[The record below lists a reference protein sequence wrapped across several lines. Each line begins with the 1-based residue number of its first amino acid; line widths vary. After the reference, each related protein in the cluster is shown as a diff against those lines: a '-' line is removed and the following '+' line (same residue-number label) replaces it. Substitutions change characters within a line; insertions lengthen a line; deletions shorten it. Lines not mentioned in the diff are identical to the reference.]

1 MKSQRIIALVKP
13 VGGADWVSF
22 WLESALQ
29 LLFRTAAGSK
39 TNRHKGIQER
49 PRRGASCARGRA
61 TNVGQVPVR
70 IRRRNGACH
79 HLLRRGPDLDR
90 NRRHDSLDPG
100 PSDGRPRHPRLI
112 FNGSRV
118 RAGSPK
124 KNDELVTP
132 RGTPPPVLKKKC
144 RSARALSKKYSRC
157 LAKLPPKKVQQ
168 VDGSRLVFGM
178 QTFGQH
184 FFVSKLP
191 SFLRQHTRKNIIV
204 GRVFACK
211 RLPNILFSGVVYFDP
226 VQTDSNSAK
235 I

>member
-1 MKSQRIIALVKP
+1 MRSLAFRDNNRRRCACGTRDFGTPPGRGAPMKSQRIIALVKP

-49 PRRGASCARGRA
+49 PRRGASRARGRS

-118 RAGSPK
+118 RAGSPRK
-124 KNDELVTP
+124 TTTNSSP
-132 RGTPPPVLKKKC
+132 RVEHPPPVLKKKAGQRVPCPRSIRAASQNC
-144 RSARALSKKYSRC
+144 RQKMFSRWAEVAWFSVCKC
-157 LAKLPPKKVQQ
+157 LANIFVFP
-168 VDGSRLVFGM
+168 SCLV
-178 QTFGQH
+178 
-184 FFVSKLP
+184 S
-191 SFLRQHTRKNIIV
+191 
-204 GRVFACK
+204 
-211 RLPNILFSGVVYFDP
+211 
-226 VQTDSNSAK
+226 
-235 I
+235 

>member
-1 MKSQRIIALVKP
+1 MRSLAFRDNNRRRCACGTRDFGTPPGRGAPMKSQRIIALVKP

-157 LAKLPPKKVQQ
+157 LAKLPPKNV
-168 VDGSRLVFGM
+168 
-178 QTFGQH
+178 
-184 FFVSKLP
+184 
-191 SFLRQHTRKNIIV
+191 
-204 GRVFACK
+204 
-211 RLPNILFSGVVYFDP
+211 
-226 VQTDSNSAK
+226 
-235 I
+235 